1 MVKSKMDAHAQRYA
15 TVSVIIELGCV
26 QVVVV
31 FLDSSV
37 IPQVSEYHLVVI
49 RENECAPV
57 F

>member
-37 IPQVSEYHLVVI
+37 IPQVSEYQLSSGGY
-49 RENECAPV
+49 
-57 F
+57 